1 MPWGHPQCSLSWPSP
16 GPPSPP
22 DPPGQDELIPLPGW
36 VHPPALC
43 LSFPWHTGV
52 SQPSGGLSLGT
63 FTPQQC
69 HGASTSSTQ
78 ISACGGPREGRRDI
92 WELQGHVPPTPAL
105 ESRPCCIWHVFI
117 CHGAF
122 LWGDNAEGMSINCRA
137 KQECPGLHHPC
148 RARSQPA
155 AVPGATT
162 ADLPCAVK
170 WGGC

>member
-22 DPPGQDELIPLPGW
+22 DPPGQDELSPLSSSSVPQFPLAHRGVPAQWGIQPGN
-36 VHPPALC
+36 
-43 LSFPWHTGV
+43 
-52 SQPSGGLSLGT
+52 

-69 HGASTSSTQ
+69 RGASTSSTQ
-78 ISACGGPREGRRDI
+78 ISACWGPREGRRDI

-122 LWGDNAEGMSINCRA
+122 LWGDNAEGMSINCTRVHESVLA
-137 KQECPGLHHPC
+137 FIIHAGLAP
-148 RARSQPA
+148 SQQLCLEPPLQTFPVPW
-155 AVPGATT
+155 AVN
-162 ADLPCAVK
+162 